1 MNKRVLLFTM
11 GGWSHTNE
19 AIIRQLESKLP
30 RWKIRVVDL
39 LQILKH
45 DKRAWL
51 AYLLDVPVLVWHAL
65 LDRGFDKS
73 NILYAP
79 ATSRFINYLAK
90 SIANEFQPDFT
101 IQTTTRFN
109 ACTDKVPHFTITDV
123 TLAAVRQRYIE
134 LYHSTERALDKL
146 HEFQKKVFATSTGIF
161 AMGQYVRHSLI
172 WDYRV
177 PPRRAF
183 AIGSGPNIDLGT
195 RSRIIGS
202 KKILFV
208 GTDWKRKG
216 GPVLLDAFRMIRQHH
231 PDAELYIVGCSP
243 EIQEAGVHVVGKVSR
258 ENLHIY
264 FSGARLFALPTELE
278 AFGVAFVEALH
289 FGLPIVATAIG
300 AIPEMVEIGVNGYL
314 VKPGNAEAM
323 ARALDRLLD
332 DDQLALQFGEAS
344 YQRSLRF
351 NWDRAGT
358 ILCEKM
364 LELSRDNARVHPK
377 MPAPKIRL
385 EHVEDLK
392 IGA

>member
-30 RWKIRVVDL
+30 NWKIKVVDL
-39 LQILKH
+39 LQLLKH
-45 DKRAWL
+45 DKRAWAAHLIDLPLL
-51 AYLLDVPVLVWHAL
+51 AWQAL

-79 ATSRFINYLAK
+79 ATSRFITHLAH
-90 SIANEFQPDFT
+90 SITREFAPDFT
-101 IQTTTRFN
+101 VQTTTRFN
-109 ACTDKVPHFTITDV
+109 AASDGIPHFTITDV
-123 TLAAVRQRYIE
+123 TMAAVRQRYID

-146 HEFQKKVFATSTGIF
+146 HEFQKKVFAKSTGIF

-183 AIGSGPNIDLGT
+183 AIGSGPNIALGA
-195 RSRIIGS
+195 RSPIVGS

-216 GPVLLDAFRMIRQHH
+216 GPVLLEAFRLVRRHQ

-243 EIQEAGVHVVGKVSR
+243 DLQESGVHVVGKVSR

-351 NWDRAGT
+351 NWDRAGA

-364 LELSRDNARVHPK
+364 LELARENPQVPPK
-377 MPAPKIRL
+377 APPVPKLRL
-385 EHVEDLK
+385 EH
-392 IGA
+392 IGT

>member
-1 MNKRVLLFTM
+1 MNHKRVLLFTM
-11 GGWSHTNE
+11 GGWSHSNE
-19 AIIRQLESKLP
+19 AIINQLESKLP

-39 LQILKH
+39 LYLLKH

-51 AYLLDVPVLVWHAL
+51 VYLLDLPLLVWYAL

-79 ATSRFINYLAK
+79 ATSRFIRHLARRVTR
-90 SIANEFQPDFT
+90 EFQPDFT

-109 ACTDKVPHFTITDV
+109 AVTDGIPHFTIIDV

-134 LYHSTERALDKL
+134 LYHSTDRALDRL
-146 HEFQKKVFATSTGIF
+146 HEFQKQIFDRSTGIF

-183 AIGSGPNIDLGT
+183 AIGSGPNIVLGE
-195 RSRIIGS
+195 RSPIVGTQ
-202 KKILFV
+202 KILFV

-216 GPVLLDAFRMIRQHH
+216 GPVLLEAFRMIRTHH

-243 EIQEAGVHVVGKVSR
+243 EIQESGVRVIGRVSR
-258 ENLHIY
+258 EDLHLY

-278 AFGVAFVEALH
+278 AFGIAVVEALH

-300 AIPEMVEIGVNGYL
+300 AMPEMVDIGVNGYL

-332 DDQLALQFGEAS
+332 DDELALQFGEAS

-351 NWDRAGT
+351 NWDRIGT
-358 ILCEKM
+358 LMCEKM
-364 LELSRDNARVHPK
+364 LELAQDHPRPPDFAVHK
-377 MPAPKIRL
+377 LRL
-385 EHVEDLK
+385 EH
-392 IGA
+392 IGP

>member
-1 MNKRVLLFTM
+1 MSNKRVLLFTM
-11 GGWSHTNE
+11 GGWSHSNE
-19 AIIRQLESKLP
+19 AIIKQLESKLP
-30 RWKIRVVDL
+30 RWTIKVVDL
-39 LQILKH
+39 LQLLKR
-45 DKRAWL
+45 DKRAWF
-51 AYLLDVPVLVWHAL
+51 AYLLDLPVLAWQAIKDH
-65 LDRGFDKS
+65 GFDK
-73 NILYAP
+73 NNVLYAP
-79 ATSRFINYLAK
+79 ATSRFITYLARR
-90 SIANEFQPDFT
+90 ITRDFEPDFT
-101 IQTTTRFN
+101 IQTTSRFN
-109 ACTDKVPHFTITDV
+109 AASDSVPHFTVTDV
-123 TLAAVRQRYIE
+123 TLAAMRQRYID
-134 LYHSTERALDKL
+134 LYHSSERALDKL
-146 HEFQKKVFATSTGIF
+146 HEFQKQLFARSTGIF

-183 AIGSGPNIDLGT
+183 AIGSGPNIVLGP
-195 RSRIIGS
+195 RSRLLGS

-216 GPVLLDAFRMIRQHH
+216 GPVLLNAFRMIRQHH

-243 EIQEAGVHVVGKVSR
+243 EIQETGVHVIGHVAR
-258 ENLHIY
+258 EDLHLY

-289 FGLPIVATAIG
+289 FGLPIVGTAIG

-332 DDQLALQFGEAS
+332 DDELAMQFGEAS

-364 LELSRDNARVHPK
+364 LELARDNPRTPK
-377 MPAPKIRL
+377 VSVPKLTL
-385 EHVEDLK
+385 EH
-392 IGA
+392 IGT